1 VNPYGTRAMRKL
13 LRRSLKSVVAHH
25 YRFKSVTDW
34 PKWAGDLLEVKIPAN
49 LTRKPA
55 LSPEGGSNIN
65 IILALLDRTRD
76 VPGDVAECGV
86 FKGGS
91 LMTIALYLRENGLG
105 KHVYGLDSFQGFDGS
120 VQKDLALG
128 GAEDGEKRVGGF
140 GGTSLADVR
149 AKLSGL
155 RLSDTITLVPGYFAD
170 TLETLP
176 SASFSFVHLDCDI
189 YDSYEQTL
197 EYFYPRTS
205 SGGII
210 LFDEYNDPPWP
221 GCNFAVDQFLAE
233 KPEKPSYI
241 NMNNYQKFFIQKK
254 HCF

>member
-1 VNPYGTRAMRKL
+1 MRSL

-25 YRFKSVTDW
+25 YRFKPVTDW

-49 LTRKPA
+49 LTRKAA

-91 LMTIALYLRENGLG
+91 LTAIALYLRENRLA

-120 VQKDLALG
+120 VQKDIELG
-128 GAEDGEKRVGGF
+128 GAEDCEKRVGGF
-140 GGTSLADVR
+140 GATSLADVR
-149 AKLSGL
+149 AKLAGL
-155 RLSDTITLVPGYFAD
+155 RLLDTITLVPGYFAD

-176 SASFSFVHLDCDI
+176 STRFSFVHLDCDI
-189 YDSYEQTL
+189 YESYKQTL
-197 EYFYPRTS
+197 QYFYPRMS
-205 SGGII
+205 PGGII

-221 GCNFAVDQFLAE
+221 GCNLAVDKFLVG
-233 KPEKPSYI
+233 KPEKPKGI
-241 NMNNYQKFFIQKK
+241 TMDNYQKFFIEKK
-254 HCF
+254 KCL